1 MAQLGRQGQQRSGAF
16 KDHCQREGRLEKMER
31 PMRRFLS
38 YAAYAA
44 IVIVCLSVSRA
55 NAEDR
60 SPPKS
65 GAMAQSTSPTVAQK
79 PSLPPLALSPA
90 QRERI
95 RQAVSSEDT
104 EVSFALKSAKA
115 AESFE
120 PSVGAKVPSALKL
133 HPLPQPLTYQ
143 MLPLKRYTY
152 IIFKHQVL
160 IVNPMTRK
168 IVDMFSES

>member
-1 MAQLGRQGQQRSGAF
+1 
-16 KDHCQREGRLEKMER
+16 
-31 PMRRFLS
+31 MRRFLS

-44 IVIVCLSVSRA
+44 IVIVCVNISRA

-60 SPPKS
+60 GPPQS
-65 GAMAQSTSPTVAQK
+65 GAITQSTSPTAAQK
-79 PSLPPLALSPA
+79 PSLPPLALSQA

-104 EVSFALKSAKA
+104 EVSFAFKSAKA

-120 PSVGAKVPSALKL
+120 PSVGAKVPNALKL
-133 HPLPQPLTYQ
+133 HPLPPPLIYRMQ
-143 MLPLKRYTY
+143 PLKRYTY
-152 IIFKHQVL
+152 IKFKHQVL

>member
-1 MAQLGRQGQQRSGAF
+1 
-16 KDHCQREGRLEKMER
+16 
-31 PMRRFLS
+31 MRRFLS
-38 YAAYAA
+38 YCACVAM
-44 IVIVCLSVSRA
+44 VTVCISVSRA
-55 NAEDR
+55 DAEDR
-60 SPPKS
+60 NTANP
-65 GAMAQSTSPTVAQK
+65 GAMTQSTSPTAAQK
-79 PSLPPLALSPA
+79 PSLPPLALSQA

-120 PSVGAKVPSALKL
+120 PSVGAKVPGALKL
-133 HPLPQPLTYQ
+133 HPLPRPLTYQ
-143 MLPLKRYTY
+143 MQPLKRYTY
-152 IIFKHQVL
+152 IKFKHQVL